1 MKHFACLL
9 LALLAWWGWSS
20 PACGQSVYYYSYC
33 DGLWSSSGVNG
44 RAGAKTV
51 EAAIC
56 IPKEE
61 LSPLA
66 GASIT
71 SIRFA
76 LSTTNYLGGVTVWV
90 REGSLQAA
98 NAAEAAAGGLARG
111 WNEAQLAVPY
121 AITGNEDLYCGY
133 SFEQEGEI
141 IKCISLV
148 SGIQNDN
155 SCWVGNDGTWVNYA
169 NQGALSLEVGI
180 TGENLPQHDLV
191 ISNCAADNDVLS
203 RNEDVLSI
211 RGEVA
216 NAGMQTVNG
225 FDITCTVNGKTYSD
239 HYDDVLE
246 YRDRTEFYFVM
257 FAREIAEG
265 YQTPVEITV
274 SAAGATDETPGDNTQ
289 TITVTTYDEAF
300 DRTLLLEE
308 FTTENCQNC
317 PAGAERLKE
326 ALTDEYAERVV
337 WVCHHAAFGTDWLTI
352 PESEQY
358 LWFFGGSN
366 FAPSVMLDRTHFDIE
381 ENTRDYAPMSIFEP
395 DVMQRLFDLEMD
407 EKAFASVEATAV
419 YDDNGRAEVTVK
431 GEKTPVFD
439 QQAPGARLTVFLLE
453 DGIQAQYQ
461 MTEPPYPGGSDYVHE
476 NVVRAVPTGAWG
488 VPVEWDGDTFEAAFN
503 FSLDDNWQRGNLK
516 AVAFL
521 HTLDEADRNACRVL
535 NATQC
540 PVEKGT
546 TGIESAHAGSKTV
559 ARRLYY
565 SAEGILLDRRPERGF
580 YIERTLY
587 RDGTEETRKAFR

>member
-9 LALLAWWGWSS
+9 LALLTCWGWSS
-20 PACGQSVYYYSYC
+20 PACGQAAYYYTYC
-33 DGLWSSSGVNG
+33 DGQWSSAGIGG
-44 RAGAKTV
+44 RAGAGTV

-76 LSTTNYLGGVTVWV
+76 LSSTTYLGGVTVWV

-98 NAAEAAAGGLARG
+98 NAAEAAAGGLTKG
-111 WNEAQLAVPY
+111 WNEAQLPTPY
-121 AITGNEDLYCGY
+121 LITGDEDLYCGY
-133 SFEQEGEI
+133 SFEQEGKVIE
-141 IKCISLV
+141 CISLV
-148 SGIQNDN
+148 SGIQNEN
-155 SCWVGNDGTWVNYA
+155 ASWVGKNGTWTSYVSY
-169 NQGALSLEVGI
+169 GALSLEVGI
-180 TGENLPQHDLV
+180 TGDNLPQHDLV

-216 NAGMQTVNG
+216 NAGMQTVEG

-289 TITVTTYDEAF
+289 SITVTTYDKAF

-308 FTTENCQNC
+308 FTTEACQNC
-317 PAGAERLKE
+317 PEGAERLKE
-326 ALTDEYAERVV
+326 ALTDEYKERVV

-366 FAPSVMLDRTHFDIE
+366 FAPSVMLDRTRFDIE
-381 ENTRDYAPMSIFEP
+381 ENTHKYVPMSIFEP
-395 DVMQRLFDLEMD
+395 DVMQRLFDQEMD
-407 EKAFASVEATAV
+407 EKAFASVEAAAV

-431 GEKTPVFD
+431 GEKTPVFA
-439 QQAPGARLTVFLLE
+439 QQAPNARLTVFLLE

-461 MTEPPYPGGSDYVHE
+461 MSKDPYPGGSDYVHE

-503 FSLDDNWQRGNLK
+503 FALGDSWQRNNLK

-521 HTLDEADRNACRVL
+521 HTLDENDLNGCPVL

-540 PVEKGT
+540 PVQKGT
-546 TGIESAHAGSKTV
+546 TGITTAEAGGKAV
-559 ARRLYY
+559 ARKLYY
-565 SAEGILLDRRPERGF
+565 SIEGILLDSRPEQGF

>member
-9 LALLAWWGWSS
+9 LALLTCWGWSS
-20 PACGQSVYYYSYC
+20 PACGQAAYYYTYC
-33 DGLWSSSGVNG
+33 DGQWSSAGIGG
-44 RAGAKTV
+44 RAGAGTV

-61 LSPLA
+61 LSSLA

-76 LSTTNYLGGVTVWV
+76 LSSTTYLGGVTVWV

-98 NAAEAAAGGLARG
+98 NAAEAAAGGLAKG
-111 WNEAQLAVPY
+111 WNEAQLPTPY
-121 AITGNEDLYCGY
+121 LITGDEDLYCGY
-133 SFEQEGEI
+133 SFEQEGKVIE
-141 IKCISLV
+141 CISLV
-148 SGIQNDN
+148 SGIQNEN
-155 SCWVGNDGTWVNYA
+155 ASWVGKNGTWTSYVSY
-169 NQGALSLEVGI
+169 GALSLEVGI
-180 TGENLPQHDLV
+180 TGDNLPQHDLV

-203 RNEDVLSI
+203 RNKDVLSI

-274 SAAGATDETPGDNTQ
+274 SAAGATDETPGDTTE
-289 TITVTTYDEAF
+289 TITVTTYDQAV

-521 HTLDEADRNACRVL
+521 HTLDENDLNGCNVL

-540 PVEKGT
+540 PVQKGT
-546 TGIESAHAGSKTV
+546 TGITTAEAGGKAV
-559 ARRLYY
+559 ARKLYY
-565 SAEGILLDRRPERGF
+565 SIEGILLDSRPEQGF

-587 RDGTEETRKAFR
+587 RDGTEQTRKAFR

>member
-1 MKHFACLL
+1 MKHFACLF

-20 PACGQSVYYYSYC
+20 PACGQSAYYYTYC
-33 DGLWSSSGVNG
+33 DGQWSSSGIGG
-44 RAGAKTV
+44 RAGAGTV
-51 EAAIC
+51 EAAIR

-98 NAAEAAAGGLARG
+98 NAAEAVASGLAKG
-111 WNEAQLAVPY
+111 WNETQLTTPY
-121 AITGNEDLYCGY
+121 PITGNEDLYCGY
-133 SFEQEGEI
+133 SFEQEGRVIE
-141 IKCISLV
+141 CISLV
-148 SGIQNDN
+148 EGNAGDN
-155 SCWVGNDGTWVNYA
+155 GCWVGKNGTWNNYA
-169 NQGALSLEVGI
+169 FYGVLSLEVGI
-180 TGENLPQHDLV
+180 TGESLPQHDLV
-191 ISNCAADNDVLS
+191 ISNCEADNAVLS

-289 TITVTTYDEAF
+289 TITVTTYDKAF

-407 EKAFASVEATAV
+407 EKAFASVEAVAV
-419 YDDNGRAEVTVK
+419 YDDNGRAEVTVR

-439 QQAPGARLTVFLLE
+439 QQAPGARITVFLLE

-476 NVVRAVPTGAWG
+476 NVTRAVPTGAWG

-503 FSLDDNWQRGNLK
+503 FALDDNWQRGNLK

-546 TGIESAHAGSKTV
+546 TGIESAHAGSKAV